1 MKKCGYSFW
10 GYLGDMKYDRDG
22 NEASTPDGN
31 AFYSWCIIR
40 ELQKRGYEVTQIMP
54 DRDEK
59 GYELRGDFLF
69 SSWIE
74 SERVQAY
81 IGTKKSDWWDIIDK
95 CRKDIQFHQ
104 FNAESL
110 KQHIKSHILG
120 RMELLYGDMEFIL
133 HEFRMQIY
141 GRNDLSSIFNE
152 DWQPDYLLQECIFDF
167 CIKYHK
173 KLIIFD
179 LDYNVDYRVYGYLR
193 EKGCPVTV
201 FELGNR
207 WLRDDSL
214 FIKGK
219 RAHCI
224 SARQVFIPFDFD
236 NIDYYSIPDV
246 ETRKANLTYV
256 GNRYER
262 DWCIDKYIPPV
273 LEGCMIYGNWLEGNR
288 DSKER
293 WSNLHFGQRL
303 QTRDMRY
310 VYSESVV
317 TILLAKEE
325 YCEYD
330 FMTARI
336 IEAIFYGTVPLFI
349 EEYGEETIKRY
360 AGDYADFLTVR
371 NAMDVCR
378 KVETLRNMSGGAW
391 INVIVEY
398 MRDRL
403 KFMDVKNFVNAIEEV
418 VQYGL

>member
-10 GYLGDMKYDRDG
+10 GYLGDVKYTRDG
-22 NEASTPDGN
+22 KEASTPDGN

-54 DRDEK
+54 DRDAK

-95 CRKDIQFHQ
+95 CKKDVQFHQ
-104 FNAESL
+104 FNKNMLVE
-110 KQHIKSHILG
+110 HIKSRILG

-133 HEFRMQIY
+133 HEYRMLID
-141 GRNDLSSIFNE
+141 GRNDLSSVFNE
-152 DWQPDYLLQECIFDF
+152 DWQPDYLLQECIFDY

-179 LDYNVDYRVYGYLR
+179 LDYKVDYRIYGYLR
-193 EKGCPVTV
+193 DKGCPVTI

-207 WLRDDSL
+207 WLRNDSL
-214 FIKGK
+214 FIKG
-219 RAHCI
+219 RQVAGI
-224 SARQVFIPFDFD
+224 DARQVFIPFDFD
-236 NIDYYSIPDV
+236 NIGYFNVDNVGPGYI
-246 ETRKANLTYV
+246 RKNSLVYV

-262 DWCIDKYIPPV
+262 DWCIDKYIPSILPD
-273 LEGCMIYGNWLEGNR
+273 CIIYGNWLEGNR
-288 DSKER
+288 DSRKR

-303 QTRDMRY
+303 QTKDMRE
-310 VYSESVV
+310 VYGNSAA
-317 TILLAKEE
+317 TILLAKKE
-325 YCEYD
+325 YCEFD

-349 EEYGEETIKRY
+349 EEYGEKTIEMY
-360 AGDYADFLTVR
+360 AGDYAEFLTVR
-371 NAMDVCR
+371 NAMDVYK
-378 KVETLRNMSGGAW
+378 KVEELRKLSGGRW
-391 INVIVEY
+391 IEIIVEY

-403 KFMDVKNFVNAIEEV
+403 KFMDVKYFVNAIEEV
-418 VQYGL
+418 K

>member
-10 GYLGDMKYDRDG
+10 GYLGDVKYDRKG
-22 NEASTPDGN
+22 NIASTPDGN

-59 GYELRGDFLF
+59 GYELEGDHLF

-81 IGTKKSDWWDIIDK
+81 IGTKKSDWSVIDRCKKDVVYHK
-95 CRKDIQFHQ
+95 CNKNILVDY
-104 FNAESL
+104 
-110 KQHIKSHILG
+110 IKSRILN
-120 RMELLYGDMEFIL
+120 RMELLYGDMQFVL
-133 HEFRMQIY
+133 HEYRMLIP
-141 GRNDLSSIFNE
+141 GRNDLSSILNE
-152 DWQPDYLLQECIFDF
+152 DWQPDYLIQECLFDY
-167 CIKYHK
+167 CIKYRK

-179 LDYNVDYRVYGYLR
+179 LDYKVDYEVYGYLK
-193 EKGCPVTV
+193 EKGCPVKI

-207 WLRDDSL
+207 WLQDDSL
-214 FIKGK
+214 FIKGRRVK
-219 RAHCI
+219 CI
-224 SARQVFIPFDFD
+224 DAKQVFIPFDFD
-236 NIDYYSIPDV
+236 NIDYFSIDNVGPGYI
-246 ETRKANLTYV
+246 RKNSLVYV

-262 DWCIDKYIPPV
+262 DWCIDKYIPSV
-273 LEGCMIYGNWLEGNR
+273 LSDCTVYGNWLEGNR

-293 WSNLHFGQRL
+293 WCNLHFGKRL
-303 QTRDMRY
+303 QTRDMVD
-310 VYSESVV
+310 VYMNSAA

-325 YCEYD
+325 YCKYD

-371 NAMDVCR
+371 NSMDVCK
-378 KVETLRNMSGGAW
+378 KVEELRKLSGGRW
-391 INVIVEY
+391 IEIIVEY

-403 KFMDVKNFVNAIEEV
+403 KFMDVKYFVDKILTEV
-418 VQYGL
+418 K